1 MWNTYTQCVLRIYT
15 PHIVELCVL
24 FKSSYCNLSV
34 DSKWSPWQLCS
45 YTSLLA
51 NIFCALH
58 CYLYSGLITDG
69 LLLCHHCPYNQTIWQ
84 YTYTLPTHILEL
96 KLCNYIVL
104 LIQAL
109 VCLWGFAQPPES
121 PSVPLWSLV
130 SGLWSQVPLTQAQTS
145 WDTEPD
151 FNTLKEMD
159 TEVETYK
166 QYAIK

>member
-1 MWNTYTQCVLRIYT
+1 MCDTHIHNVYYAYT

-109 VCLWGFAQPPES
+109 VCLWGFAQNH
-121 PSVPLWSLV
+121 PLSL
-130 SGLWSQVPLTQAQTS
+130 SGLWCLWPRRRPRGTQSQ
-145 WDTEPD
+145 
-151 FNTLKEMD
+151 TL
-159 TEVETYK
+159 
-166 QYAIK
+166 IL

>member
-1 MWNTYTQCVLRIYT
+1 MCDTHIHNVYYTYT

-69 LLLCHHCPYNQTIWQ
+69 LLLCHHCPYNQTI
-84 YTYTLPTHILEL
+84 
-96 KLCNYIVL
+96 
-104 LIQAL
+104 
-109 VCLWGFAQPPES
+109 
-121 PSVPLWSLV
+121 
-130 SGLWSQVPLTQAQTS
+130 
-145 WDTEPD
+145 
-151 FNTLKEMD
+151 
-159 TEVETYK
+159 
-166 QYAIK
+166 